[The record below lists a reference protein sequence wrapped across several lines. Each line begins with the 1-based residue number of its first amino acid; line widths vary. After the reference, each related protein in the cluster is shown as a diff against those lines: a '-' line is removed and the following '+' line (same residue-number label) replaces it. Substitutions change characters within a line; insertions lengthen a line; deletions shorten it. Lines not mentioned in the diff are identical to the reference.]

1 MSKQTK
7 RMAKAQN
14 KTVESQESVTDFI
27 QALSDETKKKDCFT
41 LVQLMQKHSCHEPKM
56 WGPSIIGFGTYH
68 YQYDSGREGDA
79 PLLAFSPR
87 KAEISLYLSSSFEN
101 REALL
106 QKLGKHKSAKACVYV
121 KKLSDINL
129 EVLEELISLSL
140 THVKSTHSGC

>member
-1 MSKQTK
+1 
-7 RMAKAQN
+7 MAKTQN
-14 KTVESQESVTDFI
+14 KTVETQESVTDFI

-41 LVQLMQKHSCHEPKM
+41 LVQLMQKHSGHEPKM

-79 PLLAFSPR
+79 PLIAFSPR

-121 KKLSDINL
+121 KKLSDINM
-129 EVLEELISLSL
+129 EVLEEMISLSL